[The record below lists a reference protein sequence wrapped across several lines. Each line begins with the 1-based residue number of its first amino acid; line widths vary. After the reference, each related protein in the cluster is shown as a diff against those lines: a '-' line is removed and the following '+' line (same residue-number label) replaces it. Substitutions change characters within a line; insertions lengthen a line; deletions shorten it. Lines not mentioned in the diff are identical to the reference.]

1 MTRDTV
7 LHIWQLGKP
16 GKPILGNVGS
26 HYCIPIFHCFVGL
39 IQYDPNDK
47 PHHIQAC
54 ILGWYA
60 NHTQS
65 WKFTRLCHQ
74 VYPFANMIHMYIYIY
89 INMHTHTIYI
99 YIYTHTI
106 YILYIYTLYIY
117 IYTIYIYIHYIYTLV
132 YIIYTLYIYIYIH
145 TIYIYIQYIY
155 IWIYIYIFIQYI

>member
-1 MTRDTV
+1 MTCDTV

-74 VYPFANMIHMYIYIY
+74 VYPFANMIHMYIYIHKHA
-89 INMHTHTIYI
+89 HTQ
-99 YIYTHTI
+99 
-106 YILYIYTLYIY
+106 YIYTLYIY
-117 IYTIYIYIHYIYTLV
+117 IYIYTIYIYTIYIYTIYIHYIYTL
-132 YIIYTLYIYIYIH
+132 YIYTIYIHNIYIYEYIYIY
-145 TIYIYIQYIY
+145 TIYI
-155 IWIYIYIFIQYI
+155 